1 MQGTAIFCVSC
12 FQYITLAIIYSKA
25 HPYRKPLYFN
35 IPLCI
40 TLLIVT
46 AVSIW
51 VTVQPAEFIID
62 WFEFDP
68 IPYFANRL
76 FLLMIAVISG
86 CMSYLYEVYFIE
98 HLILKR
104 REKYVF

>member
-25 HPYRKPLYFN
+25 YPYRKPLYSN

-46 AVSIW
+46 AVSVW
-51 VTVQPAEFIID
+51 VTVYPANFIID

-68 IPYFANRL
+68 VPYFADRL
-76 FLLMIAVISG
+76 FLLMIGIVSG
-86 CMSYLYEVYFIE
+86 FASYIYEAYIIE
-98 HLILKR
+98 HLILRR
-104 REKYVF
+104 REK